1 MYANKVSD
9 TNAYDASLAQ
19 LHPHMTNWLTS
30 VEVPMWK
37 IQIQMQKIQTQIHP
51 RPHQGHAKL
60 ADISRSANVGNV
72 SPEAWTS
79 AIEVAFF

>member
-37 IQIQMQKIQTQIHP
+37 IQIQIQKIQNT
-51 RPHQGHAKL
+51 
-60 ADISRSANVGNV
+60 SANVENTNTNAKNTNTNTPPSRPCQIG
-72 SPEAWTS
+72 
-79 AIEVAFF
+79 

>member
-51 RPHQGHAKL
+51 HQGHAKL